1 MAYIIRPSSSPSKKW
16 MVTLPTGRV
25 VHFGAA
31 GYDDYTTHGD
41 VRRRRNYIMRHAPNE
56 DWADASTAKRSAR
69 SVDVVG
75 KTEPHRRRRRP
86 KASIGPGKGGVQGR

>member
-1 MAYIIRPSSSPSKKW
+1 MAYIVQPSTNPGKKW

-25 VHFGAA
+25 VHFGGA

-56 DWADASTAKRSAR
+56 DWGDVSTAGFWSRWLLWQKPNLADAVA
-69 SVDVVG
+69 DL
-75 KTEPHRRRRRP
+75 RRRLAPANVEFR
-86 KASIGPGKGGVQGR
+86 GR